1 MKSVKFI
8 DLLIEKKGLK
18 NDVAVCKELGWSS
31 GQISQYRSGKN
42 IMNNE
47 ACIALAIALED
58 DPMKIIM
65 AADLDRAERSGH
77 KSLWEVFSKQAA
89 MATGA
94 VVLGGVTLLLSPTPS
109 EAASLSHA
117 AGPNDLHYVKFAPM
131 FNMFASDAIPL
142 ILLCL
147 KDDPIHIGSNLSI
160 VHKSL

>member
-42 IMNNE
+42 VMNNE
-47 ACIALAIALED
+47 ACIALAIALEE

-89 MATGA
+89 MVTGA
-94 VVLGGVTLLLSPTPS
+94 VVLGGVTLLVSPTSS
-109 EAASLSHA
+109 EAA
-117 AGPNDLHYVKFAPM
+117 PVKTSQSSTIYIM
-131 FNMFASDAIPL
+131 
-142 ILLCL
+142 
-147 KDDPIHIGSNLSI
+147 
-160 VHKSL
+160 